1 MSHWKNVI
9 FSREIAYILTSKI
22 EVNLENMKYKSKMRV
37 CCVVANYSDIREDK
51 TIQEV
56 FKYTSRIGVTFAF
69 REYNSSKYSDDRDII
84 TTLPAFHIYFG
95 SCYFETFYP
104 DSKLLEDLETSL
116 NEYEK
121 RKIESKVLKEK
132 WSLKSLWKSK
142 IH

>member
-1 MSHWKNVI
+1 VKN
-9 FSREIAYILTSKI
+9 ILSDKI
-22 EVNLENMKYKSKMRV
+22 EVASTQYETKMRV
-37 CCVVANYSDIREDK
+37 CCVVANYSDIRENK

-56 FKYTSRIGVTFAF
+56 FEYTSRIGVTFAF
-69 REYNSSKYSDDRDII
+69 REYNSSKYSDDRDVI
-84 TTLPAFHIYFG
+84 TNLPAFHIYFG

-104 DSKLLEDLETSL
+104 DSKLLEDLDSSL

-121 RKIESKVLKEK
+121 RRKESKMLKDK

>member
-1 MSHWKNVI
+1 MSSVWRNMMIRQCV
-9 FSREIAYILTSKI
+9 RNILSSKI
-22 EVNLENMKYKSKMRV
+22 EITGTHYETKMRV
-37 CCVVANYSDIREDK
+37 CCVVANYSDIRQNK

-56 FKYTSRIGVTFAF
+56 FEYTSRIGVTFAF
-69 REYNSSKYSDDRDII
+69 REYNSSKYSDDRDVI
-84 TTLPAFHIYFG
+84 TNLPAFHIYFG

-104 DSKLLEDLETSL
+104 DSKLLEDLDSSL
-116 NEYEK
+116 NEYQK

>member
-1 MSHWKNVI
+1 MTRQSVRN
-9 FSREIAYILTSKI
+9 ILSSKI
-22 EVNLENMKYKSKMRV
+22 EITGTHYETKMRV
-37 CCVVANYSDIREDK
+37 CCVVANYSDIRENK

-56 FKYTSRIGVTFAF
+56 FEYTSRIGITFAF
-69 REYNSSKYSDDRDII
+69 REYNSSKYSDDRDVII
-84 TTLPAFHIYFG
+84 NLPAFHIYFG

-104 DSKLLEDLETSL
+104 DSKLLEDLDISL

-121 RKIESKVLKEK
+121 RRKESRVIKEK

>member
-1 MSHWKNVI
+1 MSNVCRNMMIRQFVKN
-9 FSREIAYILTSKI
+9 ILSNKI
-22 EVNLENMKYKSKMRV
+22 EVAFIKNKTKMRV

-69 REYNSSKYSDDRDII
+69 REYNSFKYSDDRDII
-84 TTLPAFHIYFG
+84 TSLPAFHIYFG
-95 SCYFETFYP
+95 SSYFETFYP
-104 DSKLLEDLETSL
+104 DSKLLEDLNTSL

-121 RKIESKVLKEK
+121 RKIESKVIKEK

>member
-1 MSHWKNVI
+1 MIRQCVRN
-9 FSREIAYILTSKI
+9 ILSSKI
-22 EVNLENMKYKSKMRV
+22 EITGTHYETKMRV
-37 CCVVANYSDIREDK
+37 CCVVANYSDIRQNK

-56 FKYTSRIGVTFAF
+56 FEYTSRIGVTFAF
-69 REYNSSKYSDDRDII
+69 REYNSSKYSDDRDVI
-84 TTLPAFHIYFG
+84 TNLPAFHIYFG

-104 DSKLLEDLETSL
+104 DSKLLEDLDSSL
-116 NEYEK
+116 NEYQK

>member
-1 MSHWKNVI
+1 MSSVWRNMMTRQSV
-9 FSREIAYILTSKI
+9 RNILSSKI
-22 EVNLENMKYKSKMRV
+22 EITGTHYETKMRV
-37 CCVVANYSDIREDK
+37 CCVVANYSDIRENK

-56 FKYTSRIGVTFAF
+56 FEYTSRIGITFAF
-69 REYNSSKYSDDRDII
+69 REYNSSKYSDDRDVII
-84 TTLPAFHIYFG
+84 NLPAFHIYFG

-104 DSKLLEDLETSL
+104 DSKLLEDLDISL

-121 RKIESKVLKEK
+121 RRKESRVIKEK

>member
-1 MSHWKNVI
+1 MIRQCVRN
-9 FSREIAYILTSKI
+9 ILSSKI
-22 EVNLENMKYKSKMRV
+22 EITGTHYETKMRV
-37 CCVVANYSDIREDK
+37 CCVVANYSDIRQNK

-56 FKYTSRIGVTFAF
+56 FEYTSRIGVTFAF
-69 REYNSSKYSDDRDII
+69 REYNSSKYSDDRDVI
-84 TTLPAFHIYFG
+84 TNLPAFHIYFG

-104 DSKLLEDLETSL
+104 DSKLLEDLDTSL

>member
-1 MSHWKNVI
+1 
-9 FSREIAYILTSKI
+9 
-22 EVNLENMKYKSKMRV
+22 MRV
-37 CCVVANYSDIREDK
+37 CCVVANYSDIRQNK

-56 FKYTSRIGVTFAF
+56 FEYTSRIGVTFAF
-69 REYNSSKYSDDRDII
+69 REYNSSKYSDDRDVI
-84 TTLPAFHIYFG
+84 TNLPAFHIYFG
-95 SCYFETFYP
+95 NCYFETFYP
-104 DSKLLEDLETSL
+104 DSKLLEDLDTSH

>member
-1 MSHWKNVI
+1 MMIRQYVKN
-9 FSREIAYILTSKI
+9 ILSDKI
-22 EVNLENMKYKSKMRV
+22 EVASTQYETKMRV
-37 CCVVANYSDIREDK
+37 CCVVANYSDIRENK

-56 FKYTSRIGVTFAF
+56 FEYTSRIGVTFAF
-69 REYNSSKYSDDRDII
+69 REYNSYKYSDDRDVI
-84 TTLPAFHIYFG
+84 TNLPAFHIYFG

-104 DSKLLEDLETSL
+104 DSKLLEELDSSL

-121 RKIESKVLKEK
+121 RRKESKMLKDK